1 MSTAFGPPEWTPRVA
16 ASDER
21 LEPGPA
27 HSMVETHQ
35 VDVIAALDRMP
46 GPPPEDWLAIVR
58 RRAHTC
64 VLTRTR
70 SGVLTR
76 TRPGGGRGSEGFVAF
91 RGTGLCTGSTV
102 KLLLYFP
109 IFIHVSSRLRVF
121 ERIRAPSGGRRHPD
135 GMNVSCEID
144 EPGSMRESSLSD
156 DAMGRLLFMSHIAFA
171 ARDSRHY

>member
-1 MSTAFGPPEWTPRVA
+1 MSTAFAAPEWTPRVA

-27 HSMVETHQ
+27 HSMEETHQ
-35 VDVIAALDRMP
+35 VDVIVALDRMP

-102 KLLLYFP
+102 KLRLYVP
-109 IFIHVSSRLRVF
+109 IFIRVSSRLRVPLF
-121 ERIRAPSGGRRHPD
+121 ERIRGPQVVRVTLTG
-135 GMNVSCEID
+135 
-144 EPGSMRESSLSD
+144 
-156 DAMGRLLFMSHIAFA
+156 
-171 ARDSRHY
+171 